1 MTRTGP
7 AKTVDRAYATGRL
20 ANARSYLQAARDSF
34 ALAREGS
41 NANPVMSQIINSAI
55 AFTDALTA
63 SRKSLVNQ
71 QDHGAAVKLLREAF
85 GRDLPVAQERQLR
98 RILEDKDEVQYGV
111 SIGRYTEAEERLA
124 DLEAYAAWAE
134 RQLIG
139 S

>member
-7 AKTVDRAYATGRL
+7 AKKVAKEYATGRL
-20 ANARSYLQAARDSF
+20 ANARAYLQAAHDTF

-41 NANPVMSQIINSAI
+41 NTNPAMSQIINAAI
-55 AFTDALTA
+55 AYTDALTA

-71 QDHGAAVKLLREAF
+71 QDHGAAVKLPREAF
-85 GRDLPVAQERQLR
+85 GRELPVAQERQLR

-111 SIGRYTEAEERLA
+111 SMGRYSEAEERLA

-134 RQLIG
+134 MQLIG
-139 S
+139 R